1 MTSREMAWL
10 RHLVLWVGINHADD
24 QDPNGVYVIQEFFDV
39 AKRGDGFVYGIIPDP
54 AQNMTS
60 KLKPI
65 YVVNVNDEW
74 FLGLGIYWPE
84 VEELYNKG

>member
-1 MTSREMAWL
+1 M
-10 RHLVLWVGINHADD
+10 
-24 QDPNGVYVIQEFFDV
+24 IQEFFDV
-39 AKRGDGFVYGIIPDP
+39 TKRGDGFVYGIIPDS

-65 YVVNVNDEW
+65 CVMDVNDEW

-84 VEELYNKG
+84 VAVSHNCI